1 MFRSL
6 QWIRLS
12 RGWIFWILTILFL
25 LYEFAIRF
33 FPNSIPQELLSAF
46 SINDKNLLF
55 FTLWYF
61 AAYIVMQLPAGILLD
76 HFGIDKI
83 LFFAPFLC
91 ALGSFLFGSTSFFL
105 VAQLGRFLMGIGAAF
120 AFLGMIYSCSL
131 IQRHKLSLCTGL
143 GYSISILGAFGI
155 EQFNIYLTEN
165 FNFHFP
171 SYGMAILGLLL
182 GSCLYLCSQ
191 TNKEEILFIKKTS
204 LTQEKFTIVCKNSQ
218 SWINAAT
225 AMLFYI
231 TPATYASFWGIPYLH
246 LKREIPY
253 GLALLCISTIFM
265 GWAIGAPLIGYCSDR
280 LQKRLLF
287 VQIATILSMV
297 TIIAII
303 YLPIVSNTVIWGL
316 HLLLG
321 IFSST
326 QLLHFS
332 IAMEMN
338 KFSAPGISLA
348 LTNTVVSLGLL
359 ALQPI
364 IGILLKQ
371 HSKNILENLDSY
383 SINDFQFAFII
394 FPITLFCA
402 FILSFYIKERCIDQ
416 QTDQKE
422 KMTAAA

>member
-12 RGWIFWILTILFL
+12 RGWIFWIITILFL

-61 AAYIVMQLPAGILLD
+61 AGYIIMQIPAGILLD
-76 HFGIDKI
+76 CFGIDKI
-83 LFFAPFLC
+83 LFFAPFIC
-91 ALGSFLFGSTSFFL
+91 GLGSFLFGATSFFSI
-105 VAQLGRFLMGIGAAF
+105 AQLGRFLMGLGGAF
-120 AFLGMIYSCSL
+120 AFIGMIYSCYT
-131 IQRHKLSLCTGL
+131 IQYRRLSLCIGL
-143 GYSISILGAFGI
+143 GFSISILGAFGI
-155 EQFNIYLTEN
+155 EQFNIYLTES

-171 SYGMAILGLLL
+171 SYSMAIIGLLL
-182 GSCLYLCSQ
+182 GSGLYFCSKKP
-191 TNKEEILFIKKTS
+191 KEELIPSKKK
-204 LTQEKFTIVCKNSQ
+204 LHIQQKLFTICKNPQ
-218 SWINAAT
+218 SWINATT

-246 LKREIPY
+246 LKREVPY
-253 GLALLCISTIFM
+253 GLALLCISTIFI
-265 GWAIGAPLIGYCSDR
+265 GWAIGAPIIGYCSDR
-280 LQKRLLF
+280 LQKRLPF
-287 VQIATILSMV
+287 VQTSIMLSILV
-297 TIIAII
+297 IISII
-303 YLPIVSNTVIWGL
+303 YLPIFSDLLIWVL

-332 IAMEMN
+332 LAIEIN
-338 KFSAPGISLA
+338 KFLERGISLA
-348 LTNTVVSLGLL
+348 ITNTVVSLGLL

-364 IGILLKQ
+364 IGILLKR
-371 HSKNILENLDSY
+371 HSKTILPNLDSY
-383 SINDFQFAFII
+383 GIDDFQFAFMV
-394 FPITLFCA
+394 FPITLFSA
-402 FILSFYIKERCIDQ
+402 FILSFFIKEKYIHRRI
-416 QTDQKE
+416 DQKE